1 MKVRDLARGIPFGTM
16 AVGALFVAFAL
27 RAALMP
33 AQNDTFWHL
42 RAGEDIWRTGQ
53 IPRFDHY
60 SHTFAGAPWPDHEW
74 LAQAAMFLV
83 YRLGGMPGLELGAT
97 ALVIAASALMWRLT
111 VGPLATRAIVTLIG
125 LALSSWFWVL
135 RPQVLTLFLL
145 AVLLTMLVRERYRL
159 IPILFLVWANA
170 HGGVVLGGLVLAA
183 AWAAAVLRAW
193 RAREVTT
200 ADRARVRTLSVVVP
214 LAGLACAASP
224 LGFGIYRFVI
234 DSTARSIAVRIT
246 EWFPV
251 LPNDAF
257 GVLFWLAVL
266 GLAAAIVARRRAF
279 IDGRAPWAEWVTV
292 VAACALMPLAI
303 RSQRNTSPFTL
314 FAIPAASQVLGADFR
329 FSSLFARFGRARP
342 SNPRPADPDRPRVNL
357 AMLVM
362 MGAVAIALAGSAYA
376 SGLDRLNGRPID
388 PRALAS
394 ARACEG
400 PLYNHYD
407 DGGTLIWFLPEKPV
421 FIDGRQDPY
430 PLDFLIEFVAVEAG
444 QRPYRPLLD
453 RFHVRC
459 AFLPLASPTVAGLD
473 RDGWISRYRDDKW
486 AVLEAPR

>member
-1 MKVRDLARGIPFGTM
+1 M
-16 AVGALFVAFAL
+16 AVAMLFVAFAL

-42 RAGEDIWRTGQ
+42 RAGADIWATGA
-53 IPRFDHY
+53 IPRVDHY

-83 YRLGGMPGLELGAT
+83 YRVGGMPGLELGAT
-97 ALVIAASALMWRLT
+97 ALVIAASVLMWRLT
-111 VGPLATRAIVTLIG
+111 VGPRATRAIVTLIG
-125 LALSSWFWVL
+125 LGLSSWFWVL

-145 AVLLTMLVRERYRL
+145 AVLLTMLVRERYRF
-159 IPILFLVWANA
+159 IPVLFLIWANA

-193 RAREVTT
+193 RAGGAPDGVTA
-200 ADRARVRTLSVVVP
+200 ADRRRVRTLSIVVP

-234 DSTARSIAVRIT
+234 ESTARSIAVRIT

-266 GLAAAIVARRRAF
+266 GLVAAIVARRRTF
-279 IDGRAPWAEWVTV
+279 VDGRASWTEWVTV
-292 VAACALMPLAI
+292 VTTCALLPLAI

-314 FAIPAASQVLGADFR
+314 FAIAAASQVLGPDFR
-329 FSSLFARFGRARP
+329 FSSLFARFRRARP
-342 SNPRPADPDRPRVNL
+342 PNPRPADPDRPRVNL
-357 AMLVM
+357 ATLVVM
-362 MGAVAIALAGSAYA
+362 VAVAIVLAGTTYA
-376 SGLDRLNGRPID
+376 SRVDRLNWRPIG
-388 PRALAS
+388 PRALAA
-394 ARACEG
+394 ARACDG

-421 FIDGRQDPY
+421 FVDGRQDPY

-444 QRPYRPLLD
+444 QRSYRPLLD

-459 AFLPLASPTVAGLD
+459 AFLPIKSPTVAGLD

-486 AVLEAPR
+486 AVLEAPP